1 MKNTIILHAIG
12 SVGDDL
18 IERAASVKKTVRGKT
33 VPWFKWAVPAAACL
47 AAVIAGTIILSR
59 LPNLID
65 DPDINYP
72 AISSIEPAVDDSPVY
87 NPDMS
92 GGDIGGGN
100 DISYRYFP
108 IAENTYVATQVV
120 GQEAADDWYVNYYL
134 SQPPLEAIAL
144 PALYQMINAF
154 GISKDDLIRENEN
167 HIGSPN
173 HLYEYVIDAL
183 YQEEALMMYLL
194 RHPLALYFDG
204 EIYTYYEMRGNLL
217 EAVQNIPS
225 DVKAEYFALIEAK
238 SEADETLKE
247 LKDNIDAFWQSYE
260 TGIYP

>member
-1 MKNTIILHAIG
+1 VKNTIILHAIG

-154 GISKDDLIRENEN
+154 GINKDDLVLENEK
-167 HIGSPN
+167 HIGSSN
-173 HLYEYVIDAL
+173 YLDEYVIYAL

-204 EIYTYYEMRGNLL
+204 EIYTYYQMRGNTD
-217 EAVQNIPS
+217 ETVQSIPAE
-225 DVKAEYFALIEAK
+225 VKAEFFALVETR
-238 SEADETLKE
+238 SEADEALRELKE
-247 LKDNIDAFWQSYE
+247 NIDAFWISIE
-260 TGIYP
+260 TGTFP